1 VYSFS
6 LVLWEIVNQ
15 TIPFHNA
22 NTNSVNT
29 KVLNGEHPQ
38 PEKTNGTPVEY
49 QEIME
54 KGWDLDPRQR
64 PSAKEMLDVF
74 GGLESAEWF
83 GHRIPRIGDDDDE
96 VFNSQPNFEI
106 PLFSPLDSKIINYP
120 ITRLAD
126 LKTIKISCT
135 EVLKLFE
142 DAKNNRDL
150 FDKSVKIINSGIYMF
165 NEIQKIID
173 QSTNPYWKN
182 YIEDSP
188 IFQEYS
194 NYLLNVKN
202 VNAFVEDDNV
212 KVHIIL
218 IILFMTYG

>member
-1 VYSFS
+1 
-6 LVLWEIVNQ
+6 
-15 TIPFHNA
+15 
-22 NTNSVNT
+22 
-29 KVLNGEHPQ
+29 
-38 PEKTNGTPVEY
+38 
-49 QEIME
+49 
-54 KGWDLDPRQR
+54 
-64 PSAKEMLDVF
+64 
-74 GGLESAEWF
+74 
-83 GHRIPRIGDDDDE
+83 
-96 VFNSQPNFEI
+96 
-106 PLFSPLDSKIINYP
+106 
-120 ITRLAD
+120 
-126 LKTIKISCT
+126 
-135 EVLKLFE
+135 
-142 DAKNNRDL
+142 
-150 FDKSVKIINSGIYMF
+150 MF